1 MRNYL
6 LFILLVIICI
16 KIFVV
21 YYEPMTDM
29 VDIIG
34 MGYDE
39 SIAKKIIEDQG
50 TICAIPD
57 DSDGTSIGLLTELNA
72 EEKQELLFKDYKLKI
87 KSGEQF
93 HKKLNNLEQQIF
105 ISFMVQ
111 KKTNGNRYTMNGN
124 KKEITQLIVNYLE
137 NVILYKI

>member
-50 TICAIPD
+50 TICAIPY

-72 EEKQELLFKDYKLKI
+72 EEKQELLFKDYKLK
-87 KSGEQF
+87 
-93 HKKLNNLEQQIF
+93 
-105 ISFMVQ
+105 
-111 KKTNGNRYTMNGN
+111 
-124 KKEITQLIVNYLE
+124 
-137 NVILYKI
+137 

>member
-39 SIAKKIIEDQG
+39 SIAKK
-50 TICAIPD
+50 
-57 DSDGTSIGLLTELNA
+57 L
-72 EEKQELLFKDYKLKI
+72 
-87 KSGEQF
+87 
-93 HKKLNNLEQQIF
+93 
-105 ISFMVQ
+105 
-111 KKTNGNRYTMNGN
+111 
-124 KKEITQLIVNYLE
+124 
-137 NVILYKI
+137 